1 MEANTVTRS
10 ILEIGLGVVYMFAA
24 GFNIT
29 YTLKYG
35 EKLYMIFAEGTW
47 FAPARWFI
55 PKFII
60 PNLRILTIPLI
71 LLQLFIG
78 IALLSRGPY
87 TSLGLLAG
95 VVLCMQATFVSNFSG
110 AVVNL
115 ALAVL
120 QFYLAS
126 AR

>member
-1 MEANTVTRS
+1 MEANVVTRS
-10 ILEIGLGVVYMFAA
+10 ILEIGFGIVYLFAA
-24 GFNIT
+24 GFNLT

-35 EKLYMIFAEGTW
+35 EKLYLIFAEGTW

-60 PNLRILTIPLI
+60 PNLRLITIPLI
-71 LLQLFIG
+71 VLQLFTG

-87 TSLGLLAG
+87 VGLGLLAG
-95 VVLCMQATFVSNFSG
+95 VVLCMQATFVSNFPG
-110 AVVNL
+110 AVANL
-115 ALAVL
+115 AMAVL

-126 AR
+126 SR